1 MPGRRPVVWFAL
13 AALLAVGA
21 MVLMSRTG
29 SASGGAAQV
38 VVAPC
43 DAKSARWAVSR
54 RAAHAPTTQG
64 T

>member
-38 VVAPC
+38 VVAWVAESVALMAQTRRTRQ
-43 DAKSARWAVSR
+43 AKQSASR
-54 RAAHAPTTQG
+54 
-64 T
+64 